1 MAAYQRLWLNYMS
14 EFRGGLARERLMFDG
29 IVGWPAEVAARYAA
43 NGYWQG
49 VAIGDVFD
57 QSSRNHGES
66 EAVVDGQRRVNYREL
81 GLLVDRLALHFASR
95 GICSGRPVVFQL
107 PNSLECIAAYFACL
121 KVGAIP
127 IACLPAH
134 RHSEIEHVARFTD
147 AYAWL
152 IPSEYRG
159 FDFVAMAD
167 ELHTNLPAMR
177 EIIVAGGRCGR
188 GMTLLSDLAGDPIEQ
203 RRARSSLGRLKPRPE
218 FPAVFQLSGGSTG
231 LPKLI
236 PRTHNDYLY
245 NSYLL
250 AAKSGFDADG
260 TALIAIPMMH
270 NFPLAGAVQPGLLAG
285 AKIVLAQGTEPET
298 VGELI
303 ASERITWLCA
313 VPAMVVNWLNAPHFR
328 RADLSSLKSLA
339 VGGARLNPEPAR
351 RVVKEI
357 GPVLTQVYGMAEGLC
372 CTTRQDDPE
381 EVIVETQ
388 GRPVSEADEFKIVDD
403 QSREVAPGELG
414 ELITRGPY
422 TIRGYYKAPQHNR
435 ASFTADG
442 FYRTGDMVR
451 LHRSGN
457 FIVEGRNKDLI
468 NRGGEKISAEEIE
481 NLILTHPA
489 VLNTAVVAMPDPV
502 MGERACAYVVLKKG
516 ASLDFAQLCRFLE
529 QKRIARFKLPERLEL
544 IEALPTT
551 AVGKISKK
559 DLREDIKRKLRQP
572 QSRST

>member
-1 MAAYQRLWLNYMS
+1 MV
-14 EFRGGLARERLMFDG
+14 DG
-29 IVGWPAEVAARYAA
+29 MVGWPAEAAVRYAA
-43 NGYWQG
+43 KGYWQG
-49 VAIGDVFD
+49 VTIGDVFD
-57 QSSRNHGES
+57 HSVRRHAER
-66 EAVVDGQRRVNYREL
+66 EAVIDGQRRVKYREL
-81 GLLVDRLALHFASR
+81 GLLVERLTLHFAER
-95 GICSGRPVVFQL
+95 GICGGRRVVFQL
-107 PNSLECIAAYFACL
+107 ANSLECTAAYFACL
-121 KVGAIP
+121 KIGAVP

-134 RHSEIEHVARFTD
+134 RHSEIEHLARFTE

-167 ELHTNLPAMR
+167 ELRANLPAMR

-188 GMTLLSDLAGDPIEQ
+188 GMTSLIDLAEDPIEQ
-203 RRARSSLGRLKPRPE
+203 RCARSSLERLKPQPE

-231 LPKLI
+231 LPKVI

-250 AAKSGFDADG
+250 AAESGFDADG
-260 TALIAIPMMH
+260 IALIAIPMMH
-270 NFPLAGAVQPGLLAG
+270 NFPLAGAVQPGLLNG
-285 AKIVLAQGTEPET
+285 GKIVLAQGTEPET
-298 VGELI
+298 VCDLI
-303 ASERITWLCA
+303 AGERITWLCA
-313 VPAMVVNWLNAPHFR
+313 VPAMVVNWLNTPGFR
-328 RADLSSLKSLA
+328 HADLSSLTSLA

-351 RVVKEI
+351 RVLEEI

-372 CTTRQDDPE
+372 CTTRRDDPE

-388 GRPVSEADEFKIVDD
+388 GRPISEADEFKIVDD
-403 QSREVAPGELG
+403 QSKEVGPGELG

-422 TIRGYYKAPQHNR
+422 TIRGYYKAKEHNR
-435 ASFTADG
+435 TAFTPDG

-451 LHRSGN
+451 LHPSGN
-457 FIVEGRNKDLI
+457 FMVEGRNKDLI

-481 NLILTHPA
+481 NLIITHPA

-502 MGERACAYVVLKKG
+502 MGERACAYVVLREG
-516 ASLDFAQLCRFLE
+516 ASLDLARLSGFLQ

-551 AVGKISKK
+551 AVGKIFKK
-559 DLREDIKRKLRQP
+559 ELREDIQQKLQQQR
-572 QSRST
+572 SRLNMSEAGGKFRNTH

>member
-1 MAAYQRLWLNYMS
+1 MV
-14 EFRGGLARERLMFDG
+14 DG
-29 IVGWPAEVAARYAA
+29 IVGWPAEAAARYAA
-43 NGYWQG
+43 KGYWQG
-49 VAIGDVFD
+49 VTIGDAFD
-57 QSSRNHGES
+57 HSIRSHAER
-66 EAVVDGQRRVNYREL
+66 EAVIDGSRRVKYREL
-81 GLLVDRLALHFASR
+81 GLLVERLALHFAER
-95 GICSGRPVVFQL
+95 GICGGRPVVFQL
-107 PNSLECIAAYFACL
+107 ANSLECTAAYFACL
-121 KVGAIP
+121 KIGAVP

-134 RHSEIEHVARFTD
+134 RHSEIEHVARFTE

-159 FDFVAMAD
+159 FDFVGMAD
-167 ELHTNLPAMR
+167 ELRPNLPAMR

-188 GMTLLSDLAGDPIEQ
+188 GMSSLIDLAEDPIEQ
-203 RRARSSLGRLKPRPE
+203 RRARSLLERLKPQPE

-231 LPKLI
+231 LPKVI

-250 AAKSGFDADG
+250 AAESGFDADG
-260 TALIAIPMMH
+260 IALIAIPMMH
-270 NFPLAGAVQPGLLAG
+270 NFPLAGAVQPGLLNG
-285 AKIVLAQGTEPET
+285 GKIVLAQGTEPET
-298 VGELI
+298 VSDLI

-313 VPAMVVNWLNAPHFR
+313 VPAMVVNWLNAPGFR
-328 RADLSSLKSLA
+328 HTDLSSLTSLA

-351 RVVKEI
+351 RVLEEI

-388 GRPVSEADEFKIVDD
+388 GRPISEADECKIVDD
-403 QSREVAPGELG
+403 QSKKVGPGELG

-422 TIRGYYKAPQHNR
+422 TVRGYYKAREHNR
-435 ASFTADG
+435 TAFTPDG

-451 LHRSGN
+451 LHPSGN

-481 NLILTHPA
+481 NLIITHPA

-502 MGERACAYVVLKKG
+502 MGERTCAYVVLREG
-516 ASLDFAQLCRFLE
+516 ASLDLTRLSGFLE

-551 AVGKISKK
+551 AVGKVSKK
-559 DLREDIKRKLRQP
+559 DLREDITQKLQQQR
-572 QSRST
+572 SRLT